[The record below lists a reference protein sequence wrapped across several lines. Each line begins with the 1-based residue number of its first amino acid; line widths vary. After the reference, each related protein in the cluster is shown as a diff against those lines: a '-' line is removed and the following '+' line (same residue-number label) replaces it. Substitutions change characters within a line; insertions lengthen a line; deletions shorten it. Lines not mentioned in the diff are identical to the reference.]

1 MPTRRELEEIDRI
14 VDEVVRDREKAE
26 KLKEELHRNLWDEP
40 GAEPEETGEEG
51 EEEDD
56 ADLWDNVPV

>member
-14 VDEVVRDREKAE
+14 VDEVVSDREKAE

-40 GAEPEETGEEG
+40 GAEAEEAGEVG